1 MGRLIDPLGSES
13 FYNITLGIPGSV
25 LVQSTPELSAVVA
38 LLGLGLGAL
47 ASRVRK
53 QGYRSSGTFGNP

>member
-1 MGRLIDPLGSES
+1 MGSEQAFNQPGWS
-13 FYNITLGIPGSV
+13 PVEVYIPE
-25 LVQSTPELSAVVA
+25 PSAVVG

-53 QGYRSSGTFGNP
+53 KG